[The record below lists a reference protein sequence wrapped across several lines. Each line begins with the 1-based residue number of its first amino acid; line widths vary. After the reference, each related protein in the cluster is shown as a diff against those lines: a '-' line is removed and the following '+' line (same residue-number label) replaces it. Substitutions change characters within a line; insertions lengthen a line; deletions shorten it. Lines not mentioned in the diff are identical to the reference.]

1 MRNLTGVGSREE
13 DGRHDAVIDGAFAQT
28 RETDV
33 SSGPGGG
40 KVRRCEGYGCT
51 KCITFLNGKSFGL
64 IAPQTTVYL

>member
-33 SSGPGGG
+33 SSGPGEG
-40 KVRRCEGYGCT
+40 KV
-51 KCITFLNGKSFGL
+51 
-64 IAPQTTVYL
+64 